1 MPLCAMDRAK
11 YSKNNNRKMSCLHEH
26 LMACTGDPVQCHQ
39 YYPHVFPKPLQVPF
53 HRDGESD
60 TDTDL
65 SELFC
70 VKTITKTSTPRISIV
85 KNLTKLKSLR
95 PVVISK
101 PKQKTKITKPKPL
114 YGLRKR
120 KARPTRKSIRNTNT
134 RKRKSV

>member
-1 MPLCAMDRAK
+1 
-11 YSKNNNRKMSCLHEH
+11 
-26 LMACTGDPVQCHQ
+26 MACTGDPVQCHQ
-39 YYPHVFPKPLQVPF
+39 YYPHVFPKPL

-70 VKTITKTSTPRISIV
+70 VKTITKTSTPRISIG

-120 KARPTRKSIRNTNT
+120 EARPTRKSIRNINT